1 MQVSHRV
8 NKYARD
14 DNHDHDD
21 NHVIIMMIVN
31 NLSSCCNN
39 NHNNYG
45 KINHEDGSS
54 YDDDKLEIF

>member
-1 MQVSHRV
+1 MQVSRRV

-14 DNHDHDD
+14 DNHDYDD
-21 NHVIIMMIVN
+21 NHVIMVVVN

-45 KINHEDGSS
+45 KINHEDGSN
-54 YDDDKLEIF
+54 YGDDKLEIF

>member
-8 NKYARD
+8 NKYAKD

-21 NHVIIMMIVN
+21 NHVIIVVMD

-45 KINHEDGSS
+45 KINYEDGSS
-54 YDDDKLEIF
+54 YGDDKLEIF

>member
-21 NHVIIMMIVN
+21 NHVIMVVVD

-45 KINHEDGSS
+45 KINHKDDSS
-54 YDDDKLEIF
+54 YGDDKFKIF